1 MTLKT
6 NGYLFD
12 RCNCWFKYWW
22 ARWDTRLLTKTF
34 LREYNL
40 WLVPPKQDTSWR
52 KKTEMQC
59 KKQPQSAAPAIS
71 PVTHECSISAKLHYV
86 AGTTG
91 VEVSHPAL
99 TCVLQL
105 YERASASATNF
116 PMQGKTGI
124 LIAFS
129 RVREKLFLN
138 NKFMAARNYSLQ
150 YGFLLHRICVDSY

>member
-1 MTLKT
+1 MTKIGYNSTDKNFFERIQLVTCPSETEYGLK
-6 NGYLFD
+6 
-12 RCNCWFKYWW
+12 
-22 ARWDTRLLTKTF
+22 
-34 LREYNL
+34 E
-40 WLVPPKQDTSWR
+40 
-52 KKTEMQC
+52 KKTEIQC
-59 KKQPQSAAPAIS
+59 TKQPQFAAPAIS

-124 LIAFS
+124 LRAFLKGE
-129 RVREKLFLN
+129 R
-138 NKFMAARNYSLQ
+138 KFMAATNYSLQ
-150 YGFLLHRICVDSY
+150 YGFLLHRICVDSC

>member
-6 NGYLFD
+6 SGYLFD
-12 RCNCWFKYWW
+12 QCNCWLKYWW
-22 ARWDTRLLTKTF
+22 ARWDTTVLTKTF
-34 LREYNL
+34 WENTFCDLSLRNRIQFE
-40 WLVPPKQDTSWR
+40 K
-52 KKTEMQC
+52 KKTEIQC
-59 KKQPQSAAPAIS
+59 TKPPQFAAPAIS

-138 NKFMAARNYSLQ
+138 NKFMAARNYSL
-150 YGFLLHRICVDSY
+150 

>member
-1 MTLKT
+1 MT
-6 NGYLFD
+6 
-12 RCNCWFKYWW
+12 CPSE
-22 ARWDTRLLTKTF
+22 
-34 LREYNL
+34 REYRL
-40 WLVPPKQDTSWR
+40 R
-52 KKTEMQC
+52 KKTETQC
-59 KKQPQSAAPAIS
+59 TKQPQFAAPAIS

-124 LIAFS
+124 LRAFS
-129 RVREKLFLN
+129 RVRENSWLPQIIAYNMVSCYTEFVLTVAKGEN
-138 NKFMAARNYSLQ
+138 LQ
-150 YGFLLHRICVDSY
+150 WKHDITAKETLTTY

>member
-1 MTLKT
+1 MSKMGYNSTDKNLFERKHLVTCPSKTEYCLK
-6 NGYLFD
+6 
-12 RCNCWFKYWW
+12 
-22 ARWDTRLLTKTF
+22 
-34 LREYNL
+34 
-40 WLVPPKQDTSWR
+40 
-52 KKTEMQC
+52 KKTTEVQC
-59 KKQPQSAAPAIS
+59 TKQPQFAAPAIS

-129 RVREKLFLN
+129 RVREKLFLS
-138 NKFMAARNYSLQ
+138 NKFMAARNYSL
-150 YGFLLHRICVDSY
+150 

>member
-1 MTLKT
+1 MSKMGYNSTDKNFFERIQLVTCPSETEYGLK
-6 NGYLFD
+6 
-12 RCNCWFKYWW
+12 
-22 ARWDTRLLTKTF
+22 
-34 LREYNL
+34 E
-40 WLVPPKQDTSWR
+40 
-52 KKTEMQC
+52 KKTEIQC
-59 KKQPQSAAPAIS
+59 TKQPQFAAPAIS

-138 NKFMAARNYSLQ
+138 NKFMAATNYSLQ